1 MRIKVDRQRLAKMA
15 ARRKNEGLV
24 AKYDNTKATAV
35 QNSHGFLFGLGFAI
49 IVYVALFPL
58 WVIFKDSD
66 NAFLTFLHH
75 FAELFYERG
84 WVPYALIMMM
94 GWGLGILFFKSR
106 KLKYQRQAMHYDL
119 LPSVISDEIRVE
131 NIDGFAEH
139 LDSLKIDPHRNFLM
153 NRVLR
158 GLEHFSVRRN
168 HSDTANMLASQSEI
182 DATTVESSYTLLK
195 VFIWAIPILGFI
207 GTVIGISD
215 AVASFSGEL
224 DSAGDIDQLR
234 NKLSEVTQGLGV
246 AFDTTLVALVM
257 SLIVMFPTTMTQKA
271 EEDLL
276 NQVDDY
282 SNENFLKRLREDHL
296 AGNGEPTE
304 QMAHLQQQMME
315 LYQGQTETFEH
326 MSQLLAHYNQY
337 MGGTE
342 EEAES

>member
-1 MRIKVDRQRLAKMA
+1 MAIKVDRQRLAKMA

-35 QNSHGFLFGLGFAI
+35 SNAQGFLFGLIFAV
-49 IVYVALFPL
+49 IVYLILFPL
-58 WVIFKDSD
+58 LVVFDKSE
-66 NAFLTFLHH
+66 NGFLVFLHY
-75 FAELFYERG
+75 FSELFYERG
-84 WVPYALIMMM
+84 WVPYSSIIMM

-119 LPSVISDEIRVE
+119 LPRVVSEEIRTE
-131 NIDGFAEH
+131 NIEDFAEH
-139 LDSLKIDPHRNFLM
+139 LESLKIDSHRNFLM
-153 NRVLR
+153 NRILR
-158 GLEHFSVRRN
+158 GLEHFSVRQN

-224 DSAGDIDQLR
+224 DAAGDIDQLR

-282 SNENFLKRLREDHL
+282 SNEYFLKRLREDKP
-296 AGNGEPTE
+296 AGGDTPVE
-304 QMAHLQQQMME
+304 QMAYLQQQMME
-315 LYQGQTETFEH
+315 LYQGQTQTFEQ

-337 MGGTE
+337 VGGE
-342 EEAES
+342 EENLGS